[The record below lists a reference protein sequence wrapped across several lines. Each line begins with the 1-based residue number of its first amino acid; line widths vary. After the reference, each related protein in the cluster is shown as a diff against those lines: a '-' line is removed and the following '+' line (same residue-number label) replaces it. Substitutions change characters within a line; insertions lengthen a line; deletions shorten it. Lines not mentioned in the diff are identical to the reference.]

1 MPSKWRNLVATY
13 GQTLKEKYEN
23 IGLAIFYI
31 QVLLKAKK
39 LLRERVKG
47 KKKKKPRRKVWGAL
61 IFRREN
67 EEEEQRTS
75 LLVSGGIQED
85 EENKRN
91 LDFLK

>member
-47 KKKKKPRRKVWGAL
+47 KKKKAQEK
-61 IFRREN
+61 
-67 EEEEQRTS
+67 S
-75 LLVSGGIQED
+75 LRSTYI
-85 EENKRN
+85 
-91 LDFLK
+91 

>member
-1 MPSKWRNLVATY
+1 MWYNLFQMPFKWRNLVATY

-47 KKKKKPRRKVWGAL
+47 KKKKSPGEKS
-61 IFRREN
+61 
-67 EEEEQRTS
+67 EEHLYLEEKMKKRS
-75 LLVSGGIQED
+75 KGLVY
-85 EENKRN
+85 
-91 LDFLK
+91 